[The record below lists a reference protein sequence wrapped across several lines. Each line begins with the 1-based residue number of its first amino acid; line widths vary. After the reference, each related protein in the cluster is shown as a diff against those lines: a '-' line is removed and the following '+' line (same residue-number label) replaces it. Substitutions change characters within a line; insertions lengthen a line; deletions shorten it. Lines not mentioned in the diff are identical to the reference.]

1 MKGFVINKILS
12 EIEPEDPV
20 GQWILET
27 LFRVPQAV
35 INTLTDYKTKALPAQ
50 AYRYYAHLQPV
61 GHEYIDRF
69 NSARAD
75 LIASILDPPE
85 EISGEIE
92 FDLEPPGDPSHWLCT
107 QILGFTGYDLSVL
120 CRIPPAAFSKDM
132 GRLLLPV
139 LKIALDTLRGLETH
153 EELLTHY
160 HRTRYRLIK
169 FYMDA
174 YYHELHR

>member
-1 MKGFVINKILS
+1 MKAYVINKILS
-12 EIEPEDPV
+12 EIEPEEPV

-27 LFRVPQAV
+27 LFRVPQPV
-35 INTLTDYKTKALPAQ
+35 INTLTDFKAENLPTQ
-50 AYRYYAHLQPV
+50 VYRYYAHLQPV
-61 GHEYIDRF
+61 GHEYLDRF
-69 NSARAD
+69 HSARAD

-85 EISGEIE
+85 SIPGKVE

-107 QILGFTGYDLSVL
+107 QILGFTDYDLSIL
-120 CRIPPAAFSKDM
+120 CRIPELQLETPQRM
-132 GRLLLPV
+132 LLPMLLV
-139 LKIALDTLRGLETH
+139 ALDTLRGLETH